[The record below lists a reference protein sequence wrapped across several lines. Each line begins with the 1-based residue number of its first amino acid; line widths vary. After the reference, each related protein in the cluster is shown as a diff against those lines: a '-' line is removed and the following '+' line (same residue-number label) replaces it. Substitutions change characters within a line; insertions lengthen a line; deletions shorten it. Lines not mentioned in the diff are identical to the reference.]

1 MNKKDDLIDR
11 CRAGDPS
18 AYTILYDQHAGIVYS
33 SILRLVG
40 HTAEAEDILQ
50 DSFVAAFEGIAGYR
64 ESGTFKAWVKRIAIN
79 KSVDLVRKRKVRFV
93 ELELSGMPDRADEE
107 IDEQAFAYTM
117 DAVSGA
123 IDALPYNYRTIF
135 NLYAVEEIPHAEI
148 AEMLGLENGT
158 VRTQYHRAKQ
168 KILETLKRELS

>member
-1 MNKKDDLIDR
+1 MNKKDDLIAR

-18 AYTILYDQHAGIVYS
+18 AYTILYDQHAGAVYN

-50 DSFVAAFEGIAGYR
+50 DSFVAAFDGIAAYR

-79 KSVDLVRKRKVRFV
+79 KSVDLIRKRRVRFV
-93 ELELSGMPDRADEE
+93 ELEVSVIPERVDEE
-107 IDEQAFAYTM
+107 VDEQDFAYTM
-117 DAVSGA
+117 DAVHGA
-123 IDALPYNYRTIF
+123 IDALPYSYRTIF
-135 NLYAVEEIPHAEI
+135 SLYAIEEVPHAEI